1 MTVSFETF
9 EKYLSTRPLFP
20 VSSKDRISV
29 IFLLYLCLG
38 ADVAGTEKAFEQ
50 LTEEQLCGLVAYVH
64 YEEACREGR
73 DWEPPAVA

>member
-1 MTVSFETF
+1 
-9 EKYLSTRPLFP
+9 
-20 VSSKDRISV
+20 
-29 IFLLYLCLG
+29 LCLG